1 MGQIAV
7 KDITKYFGTRAV
19 LDGISFVL
27 GNFDRLAIVGPNGTG
42 KTTLIKI
49 IVGDME
55 PDDGLVTCEGGKTVG
70 YFAQDRAVDISEDS
84 LFTFVRKGFKN
95 VTEIADRLS
104 EITSDIE
111 KNPTDEKLI
120 GKLAKYQHEYEALGG
135 FEIDLGIE
143 KILSGLGFTKN
154 DWARPVSSLSG
165 GERTR
170 LQLARV
176 LAQKPDTLIL
186 DEPTNHLDLNAVIW
200 LEGFLKDF
208 PGSVLIVS
216 HDRYLLDKVCTH
228 TVMLFDGKSF
238 DYSGNFTWAK
248 SQFELEKSQAQEKI
262 EEQQKFIERAN
273 RFIKRFK
280 GYGTEIAAKKARNM
294 ERRLERVTNNLVE
307 AMPEDK
313 SISLNLESSG
323 RTGEIVF
330 RTRNLSKSFDGK
342 KLFENVNVELKR
354 GQKIAIIGPNGCGK
368 TTFLKVVMD
377 AYEPTS
383 GTVWTGYNVEPVYL
397 EQELGNFD
405 PDATVMQEIINNS
418 DLLPQEARDHLATFL
433 FQGDDVFKECRKLS
447 GGEISRLILA
457 KLALISAN
465 FMVFDEPTNHLD
477 INARAALEETI
488 KNYNG
493 TVLIVSHDRYFV
505 KNIGA
510 RIWLFENNTITDTQE
525 QLEEFLEKWGKR
537 EQVKDDNKPQP
548 KKAEQVE
555 RPKVPSKNQLK
566 AKRDEVANLEKQIAE
581 LEARK
586 SKIEAMMENPDFYS
600 NGEQAKQNLDEYVKV
615 KEDLKNSEDSWA
627 KTSSELEDLENLQNQ
642 N

>member
-7 KDITKYFGTRAV
+7 KDITKYFGTRPV

-42 KTTLIKI
+42 KTTLMKI
-49 IVGDME
+49 IVGELE
-55 PDDGLVTCEGGKTVG
+55 PDAGLVTCEGGKTVG
-70 YFAQDRAVDISEDS
+70 YFAQDRAVDISEDT

-95 VTEIADRLS
+95 VTDIADRLD
-104 EITSDIE
+104 EITSEIE
-111 KNPTDEKLI
+111 KNPTDDKLI
-120 GKLAKYQHEYEALGG
+120 GKLARYQHEYEALGG

-154 DWARPVSSLSG
+154 NWTRPVSSLSG

-200 LEGFLKDF
+200 LEGFLNDF

-228 TVMLFDGKSF
+228 TVMIFDGKSF
-238 DYSGNFTWAK
+238 DYAGNFTWAK
-248 SQFELEKSQAQEKI
+248 NQFELEKNQAQVKI
-262 EEQQKFIERAN
+262 EEQQKFIDRAN

-294 ERRLERVTNNLVE
+294 ERRLERVTNNLIE

-313 SISLNLESSG
+313 SIALNLESSG

-330 RTRNLSKSFDGK
+330 KTRNLAKSFDGK

-354 GQKIAIIGPNGCGK
+354 GQKVAIIGPNGCGK
-368 TTFLKVVMD
+368 TTFLKVVID
-377 AYEPTS
+377 AHEPTS
-383 GTVWTGYNVEPVYL
+383 GSVWMGYNVEPVYL

-405 PDATVMQEIINNS
+405 PDATVMQEIMNNS
-418 DLLPQEARDHLATFL
+418 DLLLQEARDHLATFL
-433 FQGDDVFKECRKLS
+433 FQGDDVFKDCRKLS

-510 RIWLFENNTITDTQE
+510 RIWLFENNMITDTRE
-525 QLEEFLEKWGKR
+525 QLEEFLEKYGKK
-537 EQVKDDNKPQP
+537 EQPKEEAKPQAKKTVQTDKP
-548 KKAEQVE
+548 KA
-555 RPKVPSKNQLK
+555 PSKNQLK
-566 AKRDEVANLEKQIAE
+566 SKRDEVSNLENKIAE

-586 SKIEAMMENPDFYS
+586 TELEAMMENPDFYS
-600 NGEQAKQNLDEYVKV
+600 KAELAKQNLDEYVKL
-615 KEDLKNSEDSWA
+615 KEILKETEDSWA
-627 KTSSELEDLENLQNQ
+627 KSSSELEILESL
-642 N
+642 